1 VYRRENAIV
10 EERYPWMLFRG
21 EQIIRGSFKESQNP
35 IFLET
40 IKERITKRHKSVR

>member
-1 VYRRENAIV
+1 M

-35 IFLET
+35 TFLET
-40 IKERITKRHKSVR
+40 IKERITKGINHFTKKKEA